1 MNYELH
7 LKEIRTAR
15 GMTQRELAEALKVSP
30 GAVGQWESGT
40 TKPTTSNLLA
50 MTQVLHCSL
59 DELVRPKATAIA
71 PA

>member
-7 LKEIRTAR
+7 LKEIRLAR
-15 GMTQRELAEALKVSP
+15 GMTQRDLAAAMKVSP

-40 TKPTTSNLLA
+40 TKPTSTNLLA
-50 MTQVLHCSL
+50 LTQVLHCSL
-59 DELVRPKATAIA
+59 DELVHPKATAMA